1 VIYISSSGVRCDC
14 IRESVQIMVNQG
26 IRNIE
31 LSGGTNYYEGF
42 EKDLLR
48 LQDKHNINYLVHN
61 YFPPPNE
68 HFVLNLASLDDS
80 IVQKSLD
87 LCQKAINLSRLLGSK
102 KYAVHAGF
110 LIDISLRNIGS
121 SIQEIPIFDRQAAI
135 ERFSLSWQRL
145 QEMSGGTPELYI
157 ENNVLSSTNYVNFR
171 QKNPLL
177 FTNYEGY
184 LELRERIEFKPLID
198 LAHLRVSSKTLGL
211 DFLDELD
218 KHFLLTN
225 YFHASENDGCHDQ
238 NRPLYENGLITQTLK
253 ERKFDNTTVTL
264 EIYGSISEIINS
276 ASLATHYVTHEY
288 E

>member
-1 VIYISSSGVRCDC
+1 
-14 IRESVQIMVNQG
+14 MVDQG

-48 LQDKHNINYLVHN
+48 LQDKHDINYLVHN

-87 LCQKAINLSRLLGSK
+87 LCQKAINLSRLLGSN

-110 LIDISLRNIGS
+110 LIDIPLRNIGS
-121 SIQEIPIFDRQAAI
+121 SIPEIPRSNRQAAI
-135 ERFSLSWQRL
+135 ERLSLSWQRL

-171 QKNPLL
+171 QENPFL
-177 FTNYEGY
+177 FTNYDGY

-211 DFLDELD
+211 DFLDELR

-225 YFHASENDGCHDQ
+225 YFHVSENDGNHDQ
-238 NRPLYENGLITQTLK
+238 NRPLYENGLITQTFR
-253 ERKFDNTTVTL
+253 EHNFDNTIITL
-264 EIYGSISEIINS
+264 EIYGSISEIVNS
-276 ASLATHYVTHEY
+276 ASLATRYVTHEC
-288 E
+288 EG